1 MLNNRKNNFVKK
13 DLVLLKSSFLQYPK
27 FSKDNFVQSTQTRQL
42 KLGFNTVFNQK
53 TPKSTL
59 VSNAIRFEYNSK
71 QFREFFIFNNLVRT
85 SISKFDSNNLKQF
98 FFFLNC
104 VLKERKKVPFY
115 LLKRIKGGYMISVLG
130 VICFVPRSLFK
141 ISLKQQ
147 LISFKLYKKSKKF
160 ARSNLKLNL
169 VSSLIQKK
177 I

>member
-98 FFFLNC
+98 FFFLNF

-115 LLKRIKGGYMISVLG
+115 LLK
-130 VICFVPRSLFK
+130 
-141 ISLKQQ
+141 
-147 LISFKLYKKSKKF
+147 
-160 ARSNLKLNL
+160 
-169 VSSLIQKK
+169 
-177 I
+177 